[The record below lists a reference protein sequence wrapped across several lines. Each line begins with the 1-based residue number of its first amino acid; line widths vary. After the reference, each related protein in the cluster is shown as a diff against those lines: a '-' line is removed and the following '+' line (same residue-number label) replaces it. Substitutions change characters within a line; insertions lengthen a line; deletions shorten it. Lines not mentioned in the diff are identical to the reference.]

1 MSFTRRGLTVAI
13 ASVLL
18 AGSVAAQG
26 GWRQWDIYLRD
37 GTHLQANPLGAA
49 DDTVL
54 TRSVGGNGIRRGL
67 IDYIAAQTVKLQTS
81 RRNAALPPVPK
92 AHCRRDVVVR
102 LDGTR
107 TYGRVTFADVQFSE
121 GTIVQNGTE
130 IALADVAYIRFARQ
144 P

>member
-1 MSFTRRGLTVAI
+1 MSLIRTGLTLAI

-18 AGSVAAQG
+18 ARAAAAQG

-37 GTHLQANPLGAA
+37 GTHVEANPLGAP
-49 DDTVL
+49 DDTL
-54 TRSVGGNGIRRGL
+54 LATSVGGNGIRRGL
-67 IDYIAAQTVKLQTS
+67 IDYIAAQTVKLQTPL
-81 RRNAALPPVPK
+81 RNAALPPLPK

-107 TYGRVTFADVQFSE
+107 TYGRVTLENVRFSE

>member
-1 MSFTRRGLTVAI
+1 MSLIRTGLTLAI

-18 AGSVAAQG
+18 ARVAAAQG

-37 GTHLQANPLGAA
+37 GTHVEANPLGAP

-54 TRSVGGNGIRRGL
+54 ATSVGGNGIHRGL
-67 IDYIAAQTVKLQTS
+67 IDYIAAQTVKLQTPL
-81 RRNAALPPVPK
+81 RNAALPPLPK
-92 AHCRRDVVVR
+92 AHCRLDVVVR
-102 LDGTR
+102 LDGTH
-107 TYGRVTFADVQFSE
+107 TYGRVTLENVRFSE